1 MDEVRYNEALKHYN
15 EKDYRAAAKGFLAAA
30 GRGIEGNGLA
40 YHMAGNS
47 LLKLRRYTDAI
58 TVYGHALR
66 DETYMKTGAV
76 HANLATAH
84 SAQGD
89 YQQAVTC
96 FREALADVGYTQQYR
111 ALQGMAAA
119 LLQMGK
125 VEEAAASYRQ
135 AALDADNPDPGKAL
149 NNLGLCFMAL
159 GRPADAAEAY
169 KAALGFDTY
178 SSRGKALANLG
189 MAFSALG
196 EHKDALKSFEKA
208 VELHSFK
215 LGPAALAAMENS
227 RAVLEED
234 AIPKREI
241 VEGWRTGEL
250 DPVAASAQV
259 TGPLDAADLPSQAGS
274 APLDSL
280 PIVGD
285 EEDGAETAEGDVSAF
300 FARTDEEMKLMDR
313 AESKRKRNEKA
324 GENGPWR
331 RVVTIVSIIVVV
343 AGLAAALYF
352 AGYGFPTQIMTVGGM
367 LEAHAEGLPVE
378 GYWVA
383 VPSADVAEE
392 MAKLPPIQGHTIQEL
407 ERSAARSY
415 VKITVTPRSGEPLRY
430 EITMLREGVGWRVS
444 GIANRWST
452 PADRQ

>member
-1 MDEVRYNEALKHYN
+1 VDEARYNEALKHYN

-40 YHMAGNS
+40 YHMSGNS
-47 LLKLRRYTDAI
+47 LLKLRRYADAI

-66 DETYMKTGAV
+66 DETYLKSGAV
-76 HANLATAH
+76 HANLATAY

-96 FREALADVGYTQQYR
+96 FREALADVGYTAQYR

-125 VEEAAASYRQ
+125 VEEAAVSYRQ

-159 GRPADAAEAY
+159 GRPADAVEAY

-196 EHKDALKSFEKA
+196 QHKDALKSFEKA
-208 VELHSFK
+208 VELHSFQ
-215 LGPAALAAMENS
+215 LGPAALAAMEQS
-227 RAVLEED
+227 SAALESD
-234 AIPKREI
+234 ATPKREI
-241 VEGWRTGEL
+241 IEGWRTGEL
-250 DPVAASAQV
+250 DPVSASLQA
-259 TGPLDAADLPSQAGS
+259 TGPLGSDDMPSHEPS
-274 APLDSL
+274 AYLGEVPDVSS
-280 PIVGD
+280 
-285 EEDGAETAEGDVSAF
+285 EEASEEAAEGDVSAF
-300 FARTDEEMKLMDR
+300 FTRTDEEMKVMDR
-313 AESKRKRNEKA
+313 AESKRKRIERES
-324 GENGPWR
+324 GSGRWR
-331 RVVTIVSIIVVV
+331 RVATIASIIIVV
-343 AGLAAALYF
+343 AGVAAALYF
-352 AGYGFPTQIMTVGGM
+352 SGYGFPTQVMTVDGM
-367 LEAHAEGLPVE
+367 LEAHAEGLSVD
-378 GYWVA
+378 GHWVA
-383 VPSADVAEE
+383 VPSADVAQE
-392 MAKLPPIQGHTIQEL
+392 MAKLPPIQSHTIQAI
-407 ERSAARSY
+407 ERSANRSY
-415 VKITVTPRSGEPLRY
+415 VKITVTPRSGEPLKY
-430 EITMLREGVGWRVS
+430 EVTLLREGVGWKVS